1 MSDDDGFSLD
11 QVSDAAQTVTR
22 RFREFLGVE
31 FEAHVCP
38 DCGVACEPTETY
50 DVHRAPEYGG
60 KAPAWECPDCGRQW
74 VREEREPEQLSGDM
88 YGRE

>member
-1 MSDDDGFSLD
+1 MSEDTFSLS
-11 QVSDAAQTVTR
+11 QVQDGAQRAVN

-38 DCGVACEPTETY
+38 GCNAACEATRAY
-50 DVHRAPEYGG
+50 DRHTAPEHGG
-60 KAPAWECPDCGRQW
+60 ETPAWECPECGAVYRRGQG
-74 VREEREPEQLSGDM
+74 VQERMTGDM